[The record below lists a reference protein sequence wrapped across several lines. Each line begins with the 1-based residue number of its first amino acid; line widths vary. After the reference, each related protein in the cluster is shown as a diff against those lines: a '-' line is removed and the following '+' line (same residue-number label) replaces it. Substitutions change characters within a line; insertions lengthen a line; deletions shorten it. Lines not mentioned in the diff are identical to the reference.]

1 KKTMRV
7 PFFRTKA
14 KDGQST
20 SSGASIRS
28 SRKKSS
34 GDGTTFS
41 EAELSPTTT
50 ATFTA
55 TTPVSSAVNINS
67 NGIAGPQQQ
76 LGEMQTFLV
85 KIDDF
90 RNEAQRLFPE
100 NTALG
105 QMLGE
110 LRDECERRVDYI
122 TRVSAPPSWMVPPK
136 HHASSSTSLNNA
148 VLSQN
153 AVSATNVKR
162 GLLPPVSGP
171 TRVRSKSASPANY
184 FNTSS
189 ASTTSVSSSSSNSGS
204 EVNVD
209 YFSRHQRLGAAR
221 RGTPTSETNSP
232 PSPLLSR
239 PLSSTVAHRG
249 GNVADRR
256 RKTAPQ
262 SMFIPTTTGESG
274 AGNSGT
280 NAGSHAA
287 TTRAPRSSMALSAVD
302 APRLPRMRTSSVDAF
317 ARPNSFFDS
326 PIAST
331 MSSAD
336 IIKLPSAAQQSL
348 GSKGS
353 HAGIRTS
360 SVGPAN
366 NNSSGTNGNNS
377 KPRPQHMPAV
387 SGSRITGDY
396 LLTIRLSGNKLEAA
410 VSASLQTSLVSM
422 HFASVMGL
430 PVKSV
435 PPNSRVWSAG
445 GKSWPVIGEVVAMPF
460 ACGNMTFTHSFK
472 VVQGN
477 AAANDMTRDIILGN
491 DFCIGNK
498 GRIKDNRLHLEKLCM
513 PISVPVRQVS
523 ASS

>member
-1 KKTMRV
+1 MRV

-14 KDGQST
+14 KDGQSN

-28 SRKKSS
+28 NRKKSS

-55 TTPVSSAVNINS
+55 TTPVSSAANINS
-67 NGIAGPQQQ
+67 GGMAGPQQQ

-122 TRVSAPPSWMVPPK
+122 SRVSAPPSWMVPPK

-148 VLSQN
+148 VLLQN
-153 AVSATNVKR
+153 AVPATNVKR
-162 GLLPPVSGP
+162 GLLPTVSGP

-184 FNTSS
+184 FNKSS
-189 ASTTSVSSSSSNSGS
+189 ASTTSVSSSSSSSSNSGS
-204 EVNVD
+204 EANVD
-209 YFSRHQRLGAAR
+209 YFSRHQRLGTAR
-221 RGTPTSETNSP
+221 RGTPTSDTNSP

-262 SMFIPTTTGESG
+262 SMFITTTTGDSG

-287 TTRAPRSSMALSAVD
+287 TTRALRSSMALSAVD

-326 PIAST
+326 PIAT
-331 MSSAD
+331 TTSSGEVN
-336 IIKLPSAAQQSL
+336 KLPSGVQQSL

-353 HAGIRTS
+353 HAAIRTS
-360 SVGPAN
+360 SVGPGN
-366 NNSSGTNGNNS
+366 NSSSGTNGNNS
-377 KPRPQHMPAV
+377 KTRPQHMPAV

-422 HFASVMGL
+422 HLASVMGL

-435 PPNSRVWSAG
+435 PSNSRVWSAG
-445 GKSWPVIGEVVAMPF
+445 GKSWPVVGEVVAMPF

-477 AAANDMTRDIILGN
+477 AAANDMTRDIVLGN

>member
-1 KKTMRV
+1 MRV

-20 SSGASIRS
+20 SSGGASIRS
-28 SRKKSS
+28 RRKKSS
-34 GDGTTFS
+34 SDGTTVS

-50 ATFTA
+50 ATFGA
-55 TTPVSSAVNINS
+55 TTPVSTPANII
-67 NGIAGPQQQ
+67 GGGAAGPQQQ
-76 LGEMQTFLV
+76 LGEMQMFLAR
-85 KIDDF
+85 IDDF
-90 RNEAQRLFPE
+90 QGEALRLFPE

-110 LRDECERRVDYI
+110 LRDECQRRVDYI
-122 TRVSAPPSWMVPPK
+122 SRVSAPPSWMIPPK
-136 HHASSSTSLNNA
+136 HHASSSSSTTINNVVSA
-148 VLSQN
+148 QN
-153 AVSATNVKR
+153 AALANTGPKR
-162 GLLPPVSGP
+162 GLLPTVSGP
-171 TRVRSKSASPANY
+171 TRTRSKSASPANY
-184 FNTSS
+184 SNASS
-189 ASTTSVSSSSSNSGS
+189 ASTTSASSSGSSSNGS
-204 EVNVD
+204 EANFD
-209 YFSRHQRLGAAR
+209 YFSRHQRSGTAR
-221 RGTPTSETNSP
+221 RGTPASDANSP
-232 PSPLLSR
+232 PSPLMAR

-249 GNVADRR
+249 GSASDRR

-262 SMFIPTTTGESG
+262 SMFISGPTGDSG
-274 AGNSGT
+274 GS
-280 NAGSHAA
+280 SHAA
-287 TTRAPRSSMALSAVD
+287 TTRAARASMALGAVD

-317 ARPNSFFDS
+317 ARPHSFFDS
-326 PIAST
+326 PIAAT
-331 MSSAD
+331 MSSGD
-336 IIKLPSAAQQSL
+336 INKLASGAQQPL
-348 GSKGS
+348 GPKGS
-353 HAGIRTS
+353 HAAIRATS
-360 SVGPAN
+360 STAAAAS
-366 NNSSGTNGNNS
+366 NNSSGANGGSS

-387 SGSRITGDY
+387 AGGRITGDY

-422 HFASVMGL
+422 HLASVMGL
-430 PVKSV
+430 PINSV

-477 AAANDMTRDIILGN
+477 AAANDMTRDIVLGN
-491 DFCIGNK
+491 DFFIGNK